1 MIAEQKVIQMVRSNI
16 REKRKRGCHRSGDA
30 GIEHLK
36 GGNILNMSVEKKWH
50 RWIAIAIALLMLVT
64 LAIPMNVTKASAD
77 SGLRNP
83 RITENGTVIWD
94 CVEFGHYPQ
103 SSDGNGGFNND
114 PIKWRVLSVEGN
126 EVLLLAD
133 KKLDVIPF
141 HGVSTAI
148 SFETSDLQNWLN
160 NIFIKESFLEKEQ
173 KIIIDN
179 SYGKLFVPSKK
190 EISNNTFGFI
200 GNKERAAD
208 NTDYVIKSLK
218 EHAKGADL
226 SDINANPKTVGA
238 YWLREPSNIN
248 GTPIV
253 VRGTGKGYIE
263 LYGKVTSTIICVR
276 PMVKINIENS
286 NLWSYA
292 GTVSSDGTVDEEEK
306 EEVDA
311 VSNIMRYGYEDT
323 YKFENLS
330 DKIPLKIYEK
340 FFGKPRAKVLRQ
352 VDDGTGGQCFGMIT
366 TAMATSNKYNSPE
379 VSTYQNLF
387 GQKATVL
394 SDINTGWKSTTT
406 GINVSDYIKYGQ
418 ITQYTQEILTEKEK
432 NTNDLSGLTEAVT
445 KSIIN
450 NGEPVHISIR
460 GSFNEKNSGHALWV
474 LGVGENNKNQT
485 ELIVYD
491 CNYPNKEKKLILNKS
506 AGKYVSWEYLISEET
521 NTIWGTGRPYA
532 EISYTTP
539 ADYFILLYA
548 MNVYYEGPYTLIVST
563 DNTTSKITSGTSDST
578 GLLSPD
584 SKLNTDI
591 FLPLKID
598 NANDENKVNYAYWLN
613 IGKNFTLETSNEEG
627 NYSIASLDSGVDVN
641 LPSKSEA
648 KIDINDNHQNSVD
661 FNLSEENFGVSYY
674 DTNKSTDELDTIT
687 ISGKGDKQVETSQT
701 KEGVIVKG
709 ASDLTITV
717 ENENEEAVKTEVSD
731 LEENKEYIIEVNED
745 DTCDVDL
752 KDESVSQPSKP
763 TMPVVKASQ
772 SIAAKSFTKNYGNK
786 PFNLNAKAKTKLTYK
801 SSNTKVATV
810 SSSGKVTLNGPGK
823 ATITITATA
832 TSQYN
837 SATKKITITVKPKKV
852 TGLKAKK
859 GKKRMT
865 VSWKRDKKATGYQ
878 ITYAHNKKFKKGKKN
893 ITISKNKTVKRTI
906 KKLKA
911 RKTYYVKVRAYKK
924 VGKTKIYGAYS
935 KVKKVKIR

>member
-1 MIAEQKVIQMVRSNI
+1 MTRNGFFVKYT
-16 REKRKRGCHRSGDA
+16 
-30 GIEHLK
+30 
-36 GGNILNMSVEKKWH
+36 IL
-50 RWIAIAIALLMLVT
+50 
-64 LAIPMNVTKASAD
+64 
-77 SGLRNP
+77 G
-83 RITENGTVIWD
+83 
-94 CVEFGHYPQ
+94 
-103 SSDGNGGFNND
+103 
-114 PIKWRVLSVEGN
+114 
-126 EVLLLAD
+126 
-133 KKLDVIPF
+133 
-141 HGVSTAI
+141 
-148 SFETSDLQNWLN
+148 
-160 NIFIKESFLEKEQ
+160 
-173 KIIIDN
+173 
-179 SYGKLFVPSKK
+179 
-190 EISNNTFGFI
+190 
-200 GNKERAAD
+200 
-208 NTDYVIKSLK
+208 
-218 EHAKGADL
+218 
-226 SDINANPKTVGA
+226 
-238 YWLREPSNIN
+238 
-248 GTPIV
+248 
-253 VRGTGKGYIE
+253 
-263 LYGKVTSTIICVR
+263 VR
-276 PMVKINIENS
+276 PALRFNLTS

-506 AGKYVSWEYLISEET
+506 ASKYVSWEYLISEET

-548 MNVYYEGPYTLIVST
+548 MNVYYEGSYTLIVST
-563 DNTTSKITSGTSDST
+563 DNTTSKITSGTSNTT

-584 SKLNTDI
+584 STLDTNI
-591 FLPLKID
+591 LLPLKID

-613 IGKNFTLETSNEEG
+613 IGNDLALKTANEEG

-641 LPSKSEA
+641 LPARSEA
-648 KIDINDNHQNSVD
+648 EIDINDNHQNSVN
-661 FNLSEENFGVSYY
+661 FNLSEKNFGVSYY
-674 DTNKSTDELDTIT
+674 DTNKSTNELDIIT
-687 ISGKGDKQVETSQT
+687 LSGKGDKQVETSQT

-763 TMPVVKASQ
+763 TTPVVKASQ

-810 SSSGKVTLNGPGK
+810 SSSGKVTLKGPGK
-823 ATITITATA
+823 ATITITAA
-832 TSQYN
+832 ASNQYK
-837 SATKKITITVKPKKV
+837 SASKNITITVKPKKA
-852 TGLKAKK
+852 TLKKAKST
-859 GKKRMT
+859 KKRTLKVM
-865 VSWKRDKKATGYQ
+865 WKRDTKATGYQ
-878 ITYAHNKKFKKGKKN
+878 VVVAQNKKFKKGKKN

-935 KVKKVKIR
+935 KVKKVKVR